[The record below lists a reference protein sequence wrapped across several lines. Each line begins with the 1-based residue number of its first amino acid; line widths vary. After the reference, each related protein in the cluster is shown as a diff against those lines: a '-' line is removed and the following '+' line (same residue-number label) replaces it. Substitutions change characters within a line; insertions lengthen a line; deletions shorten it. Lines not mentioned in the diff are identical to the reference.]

1 MYRYFIERGRTAFV
15 IGVVLLA
22 MAMMGIA
29 VSAKADDATPH
40 FAGRYS
46 NQAMTVEL
54 SESGGGYVG
63 TITKGE
69 NQFPLKTSV
78 TPQGLAGAF
87 TASGTEFAITATL
100 VNDQLLLVSG
110 GQTYT
115 LTRAAA
121 QSDKGSSTSNNFGG
135 NGLTFGSFSVLGSN
149 QAGQTL
155 FLKLP
160 GGLKFDTAITQTAD
174 ELGKVLDAKPDIS
187 GAFVDSKTQTKGGA
201 TLTGKFKGQNIK
213 GTILVGTAADSG
225 SADVIIARADASKED
240 TSALADFLPKPLKMT
255 TNRFPDNSGSI
266 DLPAGWK
273 TPTVTASGPVVAM
286 GPSGQTVVFCS
297 ITPIYDPNCRTVR
310 LTRSNYQLAQQ
321 NYQRQMQAYQHS
333 VDMKKQFPNIAGP
346 GNPPQAPVA
355 PDADPNDTAMKT
367 NSPLRYCKFC
377 DGPEEVLKVWY
388 PLQENLY
395 KKYQQPYT
403 SLDKVIAIIDNP
415 VDPAYPGTK
424 CGTAYIA
431 VTDHNGDK
439 ATRYRALNQIIT
451 GNVME
456 GEVWQLNMCVM
467 RAPDATFDKDLPVMS
482 AIMNSVNLDMKVVT
496 SETAA
501 QGAAV
506 RKMGQDMFDSMERQ
520 HTAWQDQQA
529 QQFHDHEVQMAAQQK
544 AMHDSSSDMIEF
556 ALGLRNVYD
565 TNTGQWHQVD
575 LLNATG
581 IVEAENALVG
591 DPNRFVAV
599 PLRYTRQ

>member
-1 MYRYFIERGRTAFV
+1 MDHNVTERSRTGFVTGLAFSA
-15 IGVVLLA
+15 LA
-22 MAMMGIA
+22 VMCIS
-29 VSAKADDATPH
+29 VSANADDARFH

-54 SESGGGYVG
+54 SESGGGYAG
-63 TITKGE
+63 TITKGD
-69 NQFPLKTSV
+69 NQFPVKATA
-78 TPQGLAGAF
+78 TPQGLEGTF
-87 TASGTEFAITATL
+87 NASGTDFGITATL
-100 VNDQLLLVSG
+100 VNDQLLLVSDG
-110 GQTYT
+110 RTYT
-115 LTRAAA
+115 LARAAG
-121 QSDKGSSTSNNFGG
+121 QGDKGNSTGKNFGG
-135 NGLTFGSFSVLGSN
+135 SGTTFGSFTVLGAN
-149 QAGQTL
+149 QVGKTL

-160 GGLKFDTAITQTAD
+160 GGLKFDAAITQTAD

-187 GAFVDSKTQTKGGA
+187 GAFVDSKTQSKGGA
-201 TLTGKFKGQNIK
+201 TLTGKFKGQDIK
-213 GTILVGTAADSG
+213 GTILVGTAADSS
-225 SADVIIARADASKED
+225 SADVIIARADASKESA
-240 TSALADFLPKPLKMT
+240 SALADFLPKPLKMT
-255 TNRFPDNSGSI
+255 TNKFPDGSGSV
-266 DLPAGWK
+266 DLPEGWK
-273 TPTVTASGPVVAM
+273 TPTVSASNPIVAIGP
-286 GPSGQTVVFCS
+286 GGQMVVFCS
-297 ITPIYDPNCRTVR
+297 ITPIYDPNCRSVR

-321 NYQRQMQAYQHS
+321 NYQRQMQTYQHS
-333 VDMKKQFPNIAGP
+333 VEMKKQFPNVAGP
-346 GNPPQAPVA
+346 GKPPQAPVA
-355 PDADPNDTAMKT
+355 PDANPNDTAMKT

-388 PLQENLY
+388 PLQEDLN

-403 SLDKVIAIIDNP
+403 SLDKVIAVIDNP

-424 CGTAYIA
+424 CGTAYLA

-439 ATRYRALNQIIT
+439 VTRYRALNQIIT
-451 GNVME
+451 GNTVE

-467 RAPDATFDKDLPVMS
+467 RAPDATFDHDLPVMS
-482 AIMNSVNLDMKVVT
+482 AIINSVNLDTKVVND
-496 SETAA
+496 EIAA

-520 HTAWQDQQA
+520 HAAWQDQQA
-529 QQFHDHEVQMAAQQK
+529 QQFADFEEHMAAQQK

-565 TNTGQWHQVD
+565 NTTGQWHQVD
-575 LLNATG
+575 LLNANG